1 MAGDSDQHALR
12 ASSDDGDR
20 FEKLVAEMSARF
32 MILDPSDLD
41 VEIERSLAAAGQFMG
56 VDRCFV
62 FQLSED
68 GSEYRVSHMWTADRM
83 APDSDVIGLI
93 VRERFP
99 WLVDNIKSRVDIIVP
114 DSKALPEEAFRE
126 AQYCRELGIQSFLM
140 CPMYS
145 RDAVVGNLGIDII
158 GRTKDWTDKDVRR
171 LRTLGEIIANAIV
184 RGRKDREIKRLRER
198 LEAENTYLREEIK
211 TQLEY
216 DEIVGDSEPIKHAL
230 VQAERVAPTEANV
243 LILGETG
250 TGKELFAR
258 AIHRQSARGDQP
270 LICVNCAALASTLIE
285 SELFGREKGAYTGAL
300 SSQVGRFEI
309 ADGSTIFLDE
319 IGELP
324 LEIQAKLLRVL
335 QTGEFERLGSSKTMQ
350 VDVRIIAATN
360 RDLAQE
366 ARNGS
371 FREDLY
377 YRLNVFPISV
387 PPLRE
392 RREDIPQLV
401 WRFVKEFEKDLGRR
415 VEQISKRD
423 MDALTR
429 FAWPGN
435 IRELKNVIERAMIL
449 GSGPDLRVEPPELP
463 DGPAV
468 EGLKLD
474 QVEKRHIVAVLEQTG
489 WRVRGAGGAAEQL
502 GLKPTTLESRMQKL
516 GINRR
521 T

>member
-1 MAGDSDQHALR
+1 MAGDSKQDASR

-20 FEKLVAEMSARF
+20 FERLVADLSARF
-32 MILDPSDLD
+32 MTLDPGDLD
-41 VEIERSLAAAGQFMG
+41 VEIERSLAEVGEFMG
-56 VDRCFV
+56 VDRCVV

-68 GSEYRVSHMWTADRM
+68 GSEYQVSHMWTAEQV
-83 APDSDVIGLI
+83 APADVVGLI

-99 WLVDNIKSRVDIIVP
+99 WLVDNIRSRVDIIVP

-145 RDAVVGNLGIDII
+145 RDSVVGNLGIDII

-258 AIHRQSARGDQP
+258 AIHRQSAGGDQP

-324 LEIQAKLLRVL
+324 IEIQAKLLRVL

-449 GSGPDLRVEPPELP
+449 GSGPDLRIEPPELP